1 MKKLKFGLAT
11 QILIGLILGVVVGA
25 IFFGNPG
32 VETYLK
38 PIGDFFLRLIKMIV
52 IPIVVSSLILGV
64 AGAGDGKKVGKLG
77 FRTILYFEIITTFA
91 IILGLVLANFV
102 QPGAGVDFGNTEKQ
116 DISQYVETEKEQSG
130 KSVADTFLH
139 IVPTNFFQSLAEGD
153 LLAIIFFTVLFAL
166 GVSAIGERGKPVLAF
181 FEGVSHAMFHVVNVV
196 MKAAPFGVFALIGVT
211 VSKFGLESLISLGK
225 LVGLVYFALALF
237 LIVVFGI
244 IGKMIGV
251 NIFRFLA
258 YMKDEMLLAF
268 STSSSETVLPRVMD
282 KMERIGCPKGIVS
295 FVIPIG
301 YTFNLDGSVLYQAI
315 AALFLAQVYGIDLT
329 IVQQLTLVLVLMV
342 TSKGMAAVPGTS
354 FVVLLATLGTIG
366 VPAEG
371 LAFIAGVD
379 RIMDMA
385 RTVVN
390 LTGNALAAVVMSKW
404 EGQYD
409 PEKGHRVMTGQDVP
423 EPTQLSS

>member
-1 MKKLKFGLAT
+1 MKRLKFGLAT
-11 QILIGLILGVVVGA
+11 QIFLGLILGVAAGA
-25 IFFGNPG
+25 IWFGNPA
-32 VETYLK
+32 VATYLQ
-38 PIGDFFLRLIKMIV
+38 PVGDLFLRLIKMIV
-52 IPIVVSSLILGV
+52 IPIVVSSLIVGV
-64 AGAGDGKKVGKLG
+64 AGAGSGKKVGRLG

-91 IILGLVLANFV
+91 IVLGLLLGNIV
-102 QPGAGVDFGNTEKQ
+102 QPGHGVNFSGAEKQ
-116 DISQYVETEKEQSG
+116 DISQYVETEKEAST

-153 LLAIIFFTVLFAL
+153 LLAIICFTVLFAL
-166 GVSAIGERGKPVLAF
+166 GVSAIGEKGKPVLSF
-181 FEGVSHAMFHVVNVV
+181 FEATSQAMFHVVNIV
-196 MKAAPFGVFALIGVT
+196 MKFAPFGVFALIGVT
-211 VSKFGLESLISLGK
+211 VSKFGFSSLLSLGK
-225 LVGLVYFALALF
+225 LVLLVYLALAFF
-237 LIVVFGI
+237 LIVIFGI
-244 IGKMIGV
+244 VGRLAGI
-251 NIFRFLA
+251 NIFKFLA
-258 YMKDEMLLAF
+258 YLKDELLLAY
-268 STSSSETVLPRVMD
+268 STSSSETVLPRVME
-282 KMERIGCPKGIVS
+282 KMEKIGCPKGIVS

-315 AALFLAQVYGIDLT
+315 AALFLAQVYGIDLS
-329 IVQQLTLVLVLMV
+329 IGQQLTLILVLMV

-404 EGQYD
+404 EGEYD
-409 PEKGHRVMTGQDVP
+409 AIKGQTVLNQR
-423 EPTQLSS
+423 EPADMKISG

>member
-1 MKKLKFGLAT
+1 MKRLKFGLAT
-11 QILIGLILGVVVGA
+11 QIFLGLILGVAAGA
-25 IFFGNPG
+25 IWFGNPA
-32 VETYLK
+32 VATYLQ
-38 PIGDFFLRLIKMIV
+38 PVGDLFLRLIKMIV
-52 IPIVVSSLILGV
+52 IPIVVSSLIVGV
-64 AGAGDGKKVGKLG
+64 AGAGSGKKVGRLG

-91 IILGLVLANFV
+91 IVLGLLLGNII
-102 QPGAGVDFGNTEKQ
+102 QPGHGVNFSGAEKQ
-116 DISQYVETEKEQSG
+116 DISQYVETEKEAST

-153 LLAIIFFTVLFAL
+153 LLAIICFTVLFAL
-166 GVSAIGERGKPVLAF
+166 GVSAIGEKGKPVLSF
-181 FEGVSHAMFHVVNVV
+181 FEATSQAMFHVVNIV
-196 MKAAPFGVFALIGVT
+196 MKFAPFGVFALIGVT
-211 VSKFGLESLISLGK
+211 VSKFGFSSLLSLGK
-225 LVGLVYFALALF
+225 LVLLVYLALAFF
-237 LIVVFGI
+237 LIVIFGI
-244 IGKMIGV
+244 VGKLCGI
-251 NIFRFLA
+251 NIFKFLA
-258 YMKDEMLLAF
+258 YMKDELLLAY
-268 STSSSETVLPRVMD
+268 STSSSETVLPRVME
-282 KMERIGCPKGIVS
+282 KMEKIGCPKGIVS

-315 AALFLAQVYGIDLT
+315 AALFLAQVYGIDLS
-329 IVQQLTLVLVLMV
+329 IGQQLTLILVLMV

-404 EGQYD
+404 EGEYD
-409 PEKGHRVMTGQDVP
+409 AVKGQNVLNQR
-423 EPTQLSS
+423 EPADIEVSG

>member
-1 MKKLKFGLAT
+1 MKRLKFGLAT
-11 QILIGLILGVVVGA
+11 QIFLGLILGVAAGA
-25 IFFGNPG
+25 IWFGNPA
-32 VETYLK
+32 VATYLQ
-38 PIGDFFLRLIKMIV
+38 PVGDLFLRLIKMIV
-52 IPIVVSSLILGV
+52 IPIVVSSLIVGV
-64 AGAGDGKKVGKLG
+64 AGAGSGKKVGRLG

-91 IILGLVLANFV
+91 IVLGLLLGNII
-102 QPGAGVDFGNTEKQ
+102 QPGHGVNFSGAEKQ
-116 DISQYVETEKEQSG
+116 DVSQYVETEKEAST

-153 LLAIIFFTVLFAL
+153 LLAIICFTVLFAL
-166 GVSAIGERGKPVLAF
+166 GVSAIGEKGKPVLSF
-181 FEGVSHAMFHVVNVV
+181 FEATSQAMFHVVNIV
-196 MKAAPFGVFALIGVT
+196 MKFAPFGVFALIGVT
-211 VSKFGLESLISLGK
+211 VSKFGFSSLLSLGK
-225 LVGLVYFALALF
+225 LVLLVYLALAFF
-237 LIVVFGI
+237 LIVIFGI
-244 IGKMIGV
+244 VGKLCGI
-251 NIFRFLA
+251 NIFKFLA
-258 YMKDEMLLAF
+258 FLKDELLLAY
-268 STSSSETVLPRVMD
+268 STSSSETVLPRVME
-282 KMERIGCPKGIVS
+282 KMEKIGCPKGIVS

-315 AALFLAQVYGIDLT
+315 AALFLAQVYGIDLS
-329 IVQQLTLVLVLMV
+329 IGQQLTLILVLMV

-404 EGQYD
+404 EGEYD
-409 PEKGHRVMTGQDVP
+409 AVKGQNVLNQR
-423 EPTQLSS
+423 EPADIEVSG

>member
-91 IILGLVLANFV
+91 IVLGLVLANFV

-409 PEKGHRVMTGQDVP
+409 PEKGHHVMTGQ
-423 EPTQLSS
+423 EA

>member
-1 MKKLKFGLAT
+1 MKRLKFGLAT
-11 QILIGLILGVVVGA
+11 QIFLGLILGVAAGA
-25 IFFGNPG
+25 IWFGNPA
-32 VETYLK
+32 VATYLQ
-38 PIGDFFLRLIKMIV
+38 PVGDLFLRLIKMIV
-52 IPIVVSSLILGV
+52 IPIVVSSLIVGV
-64 AGAGDGKKVGKLG
+64 AGAGSGKKVGRLG

-91 IILGLVLANFV
+91 IVLGLLLGNIV
-102 QPGAGVDFGNTEKQ
+102 QPGHGVNFSGAEKQ
-116 DISQYVETEKEQSG
+116 DISQYVETEKEAST

-153 LLAIIFFTVLFAL
+153 LLAIICFTVLFAL
-166 GVSAIGERGKPVLAF
+166 GVSAIGEKGKPVLSF
-181 FEGVSHAMFHVVNVV
+181 FEATSQAMFHVVNIV
-196 MKAAPFGVFALIGVT
+196 MKFAPFGVFALIGVT
-211 VSKFGLESLISLGK
+211 VSKFGFSSLLSLGK
-225 LVGLVYFALALF
+225 LVLLVYLALAFF
-237 LIVVFGI
+237 LIVIFGI
-244 IGKMIGV
+244 VGKLCGI
-251 NIFRFLA
+251 NIFKFFAFLKDELLLA
-258 YMKDEMLLAF
+258 Y
-268 STSSSETVLPRVMD
+268 STSSSETVLPRVME
-282 KMERIGCPKGIVS
+282 KMEKIGCPKGIVS

-315 AALFLAQVYGIDLT
+315 AALFLAQVYGIDLS
-329 IVQQLTLVLVLMV
+329 IGQQLTLILVLMV

-404 EGQYD
+404 EGEYD
-409 PEKGHRVMTGQDVP
+409 AVKGQNVLNQR
-423 EPTQLSS
+423 EPADIEVSG

>member
-116 DISQYVETEKEQSG
+116 DISQYVETEKEQSS
-130 KSVADTFLH
+130 KSIADTFLH

-181 FEGVSHAMFHVVNVV
+181 L
-196 MKAAPFGVFALIGVT
+196 K
-211 VSKFGLESLISLGK
+211 
-225 LVGLVYFALALF
+225 VYHTPCS
-237 LIVVFGI
+237 
-244 IGKMIGV
+244 MS
-251 NIFRFLA
+251 
-258 YMKDEMLLAF
+258 
-268 STSSSETVLPRVMD
+268 STS
-282 KMERIGCPKGIVS
+282 
-295 FVIPIG
+295 
-301 YTFNLDGSVLYQAI
+301 
-315 AALFLAQVYGIDLT
+315 
-329 IVQQLTLVLVLMV
+329 
-342 TSKGMAAVPGTS
+342 
-354 FVVLLATLGTIG
+354 
-366 VPAEG
+366 
-371 LAFIAGVD
+371 
-379 RIMDMA
+379 
-385 RTVVN
+385 
-390 LTGNALAAVVMSKW
+390 
-404 EGQYD
+404 
-409 PEKGHRVMTGQDVP
+409 
-423 EPTQLSS
+423 

>member
-1 MKKLKFGLAT
+1 MKRLKFGLAT
-11 QILIGLILGVVVGA
+11 QIFLGLILGVVAGA
-25 IFFGNPG
+25 IWFGNPA
-32 VETYLK
+32 VATYLQ
-38 PIGDFFLRLIKMIV
+38 PVGDLFLRLIKMIV
-52 IPIVVSSLILGV
+52 IPIVVSSLIVGV
-64 AGAGDGKKVGKLG
+64 AGAGSGKKVGRLG

-91 IILGLVLANFV
+91 IVLGLLLGNIV
-102 QPGAGVDFGNTEKQ
+102 QPGHGVNFSGAEKQ
-116 DISQYVETEKEQSG
+116 DISQYVETEKEAST

-153 LLAIIFFTVLFAL
+153 LLAIICFTVLFAL
-166 GVSAIGERGKPVLAF
+166 GVSAIGEKGKPVLSF
-181 FEGVSHAMFHVVNVV
+181 FEATSQAMFHVVNIV
-196 MKAAPFGVFALIGVT
+196 MKFAPFGVFALIGVT
-211 VSKFGLESLISLGK
+211 VSKFGFSSLLSLGK
-225 LVGLVYFALALF
+225 LVLLVYLALAFF
-237 LIVVFGI
+237 LIVIFGI
-244 IGKMIGV
+244 VGKLAGI
-251 NIFRFLA
+251 NIFKFLA
-258 YMKDEMLLAF
+258 YLKDELLLAY
-268 STSSSETVLPRVMD
+268 STSSSETVLPRVME
-282 KMERIGCPKGIVS
+282 KMEKIGCPKGIVS

-315 AALFLAQVYGIDLT
+315 AALFLAQVYGIDLS
-329 IVQQLTLVLVLMV
+329 IGQQLTLILVLMV

-404 EGQYD
+404 EGEYD
-409 PEKGHRVMTGQDVP
+409 AIKGQTVLNQR
-423 EPTQLSS
+423 EPADMKISG

>member
-1 MKKLKFGLAT
+1 M
-11 QILIGLILGVVVGA
+11 
-25 IFFGNPG
+25 
-32 VETYLK
+32 
-38 PIGDFFLRLIKMIV
+38 
-52 IPIVVSSLILGV
+52 
-64 AGAGDGKKVGKLG
+64 
-77 FRTILYFEIITTFA
+77 
-91 IILGLVLANFV
+91 
-102 QPGAGVDFGNTEKQ
+102 
-116 DISQYVETEKEQSG
+116 
-130 KSVADTFLH
+130 
-139 IVPTNFFQSLAEGD
+139 
-153 LLAIIFFTVLFAL
+153 LAIIFFTVLFAL

-211 VSKFGLESLISLGK
+211 VSKFGLESLVSLGK

-329 IVQQLTLVLVLMV
+329 IVQQLTLILVLMV

>member
-1 MKKLKFGLAT
+1 VA
-11 QILIGLILGVVVGA
+11 
-25 IFFGNPG
+25 
-32 VETYLK
+32 TYLQ
-38 PIGDFFLRLIKMIV
+38 PVGDLFLRLLKMIV
-52 IPIVVSSLILGV
+52 IPIVVSSLIVGV
-64 AGAGDGKKVGKLG
+64 AGAGSGKKVGRLG

-91 IILGLVLANFV
+91 IVLGLLLGNII
-102 QPGAGVDFGNTEKQ
+102 QPGHGVNFSGAEKQ
-116 DISQYVETEKEQSG
+116 DISQYVETEKEAST

-153 LLAIIFFTVLFAL
+153 LLAIICFTVLFAL
-166 GVSAIGERGKPVLAF
+166 GVSAIGEKGKPVLSF
-181 FEGVSHAMFHVVNVV
+181 FEATSQAMFHVVNIV
-196 MKAAPFGVFALIGVT
+196 MKFAPFGVFALIGVT
-211 VSKFGLESLISLGK
+211 VSKFGFSSLLSLGK
-225 LVGLVYFALALF
+225 LVLLVYLALAFF
-237 LIVVFGI
+237 LIVIFGI
-244 IGKMIGV
+244 VGKLCGI
-251 NIFRFLA
+251 NIFKFLA
-258 YMKDEMLLAF
+258 FLKDELLLAY
-268 STSSSETVLPRVMD
+268 STSSSETVLPRVME
-282 KMERIGCPKGIVS
+282 KMEKIGCPKGIVS

-315 AALFLAQVYGIDLT
+315 AALFLAQVYGIDLS
-329 IVQQLTLVLVLMV
+329 IGQQLTLILVLMV

-404 EGQYD
+404 EGEYD
-409 PEKGHRVMTGQDVP
+409 AVKGQNVLNQR
-423 EPTQLSS
+423 EPADIEVSG

>member
-1 MKKLKFGLAT
+1 MKRLKFGLAT
-11 QILIGLILGVVVGA
+11 QIFLGLILGVAAGA
-25 IFFGNPG
+25 IWFGNPA
-32 VETYLK
+32 VATYLQ
-38 PIGDFFLRLIKMIV
+38 PVGDLFLRLIKMIV
-52 IPIVVSSLILGV
+52 IPIVVSSLIVGV
-64 AGAGDGKKVGKLG
+64 AGVGSGKKVGRLG

-91 IILGLVLANFV
+91 IVLGLLLGNII
-102 QPGAGVDFGNTEKQ
+102 QPGHGVNFSGAEKQ
-116 DISQYVETEKEQSG
+116 DISQYVETEKEAST

-153 LLAIIFFTVLFAL
+153 LLAIICFTVLFAL
-166 GVSAIGERGKPVLAF
+166 GVSAIGEKGKPVLSF
-181 FEGVSHAMFHVVNVV
+181 FEATSQAMFHVVNIV
-196 MKAAPFGVFALIGVT
+196 MKFAPFGVFALIGVT
-211 VSKFGLESLISLGK
+211 VSKFGFSSLLSLGK
-225 LVGLVYFALALF
+225 LVLLVYLALAFF
-237 LIVVFGI
+237 LIVIFGI
-244 IGKMIGV
+244 VGKLCGI
-251 NIFRFLA
+251 NIFKFLA
-258 YMKDEMLLAF
+258 FLKDELLLAY
-268 STSSSETVLPRVMD
+268 STSSSETVLPRVME
-282 KMERIGCPKGIVS
+282 KMEKIGCPKGIVS

-315 AALFLAQVYGIDLT
+315 AALFLAQVYGIDLS
-329 IVQQLTLVLVLMV
+329 IGQQLTLILVLMV

-404 EGQYD
+404 EGEYD
-409 PEKGHRVMTGQDVP
+409 AVKGQNVLNQR
-423 EPTQLSS
+423 EPADIEVSG

>member
-102 QPGAGVDFGNTEKQ
+102 QPGAGVDFGHTEKQ

-130 KSVADTFLH
+130 KSIADTFLH

-329 IVQQLTLVLVLMV
+329 IVQQLTLILVLMV

-409 PEKGHRVMTGQDVP
+409 PEKGHRVMTRQDVP

>member
-1 MKKLKFGLAT
+1 MKRLKFGLAT
-11 QILIGLILGVVVGA
+11 QIFLGLILGVAAGA
-25 IFFGNPG
+25 IWFGNPA
-32 VETYLK
+32 VATYLQ
-38 PIGDFFLRLIKMIV
+38 PVGDLFLRLIKMIV
-52 IPIVVSSLILGV
+52 IPIVVSSLIVGV
-64 AGAGDGKKVGKLG
+64 AGAGSGKKVGRLG

-91 IILGLVLANFV
+91 IVLGLLLGNII
-102 QPGAGVDFGNTEKQ
+102 QPGHGVNFSGAEKQ
-116 DISQYVETEKEQSG
+116 DISQYVETEKEAST

-153 LLAIIFFTVLFAL
+153 LLAIICFTVLFAL
-166 GVSAIGERGKPVLAF
+166 GVSAIGEKGKPVLSF
-181 FEGVSHAMFHVVNVV
+181 FEATSQAMFHVVNIV
-196 MKAAPFGVFALIGVT
+196 MKFAPFGVFALIGVT
-211 VSKFGLESLISLGK
+211 VSKFGFSSLLSLGK
-225 LVGLVYFALALF
+225 LVLLVYLALAFF
-237 LIVVFGI
+237 LIVIFGI
-244 IGKMIGV
+244 VGKLCGI
-251 NIFRFLA
+251 NIFKFLA
-258 YMKDEMLLAF
+258 YMKDELLLAY
-268 STSSSETVLPRVMD
+268 STSSSETVLPRVME
-282 KMERIGCPKGIVS
+282 KMEKIGCPKGIVS

-315 AALFLAQVYGIDLT
+315 AALFLAQVYGIDLS
-329 IVQQLTLVLVLMV
+329 IGQQLTLILVLMV

-404 EGQYD
+404 EGEYD
-409 PEKGHRVMTGQDVP
+409 AVKGQAVLNQR
-423 EPTQLSS
+423 EPADIEVSG